1 MEQTFLARVVL
12 PVALFVIML
21 GMGLSLVPDDFRR
34 VLRFP
39 KAVLI
44 GVLSQMLLLPLLGF
58 AIVKLMQLERPELAV
73 GLVVLTLCPGG
84 TTSNMLTYLS
94 RGDVALSI
102 TLTAVVSLITPFTIP
117 ILTAIAL
124 TELMGNAKFIS
135 LPIGSTI
142 AVLLAI
148 TLLPVLIGMAV
159 RRKWP
164 ALSNRADRPVKWLSI
179 GFLFAIIGGL
189 IRENSENLPTWFAE
203 VGWATLLLNVS
214 AMTLAFFIAKL
225 ARLGKAQQVT
235 IGMEVG
241 IQNGT
246 TALLVTGT
254 LLGNAAMTV
263 SPAIYSLIM
272 FATGGLFGYL
282 VNIGRGREPQ
292 KAVERA

>member
-282 VNIGRGREPQ
+282 VNIGRAREPQ